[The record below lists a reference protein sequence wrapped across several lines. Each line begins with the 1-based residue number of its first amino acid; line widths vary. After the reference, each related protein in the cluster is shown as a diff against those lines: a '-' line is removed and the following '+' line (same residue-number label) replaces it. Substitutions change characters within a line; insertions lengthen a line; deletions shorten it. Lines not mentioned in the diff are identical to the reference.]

1 MMKECSFSAEKGIG
15 RAAGCR
21 QMIKECSFSAKK
33 GKGQA
38 AGCGQMMKECSFSAK
53 KRQMTGCRVK
63 TNDEGM

>member
-1 MMKECSFSAEKGIG
+1 MM
-15 RAAGCR
+15 
-21 QMIKECSFSAKK
+21 KECSFSAKK

-38 AGCGQMMKECSFSAK
+38 AGCGQMMKECSFSAEKGIGRAAGYRQMMKECSFSAK